1 MPLDSLARQSK
12 VIKIQTILPNLK
24 RTNFVRLRSLVRVCL
39 AVLNVA
45 KGVEELWSSFKEV
58 IMKVMEQCVTM
69 GSKSITLKGWLDG
82 ATKQLIKRKK
92 AFKANEGTR
101 HRIMSDSI
109 PEDMPGL
116 ELVCARN
123 KGKMILL
130 LMIMTTMGYSPSD
143 MFSAWRV
150 EMIHL
155 TGLRYR
161 SPSALPTDT
170 GRVGKPVNSHL
181 YRRYRRN
188 ETKPVQMMCQKEEF
202 ESTYIREVETRI
214 LELPYVQ
221 KELSMIIMLP
231 DLKGAASG
239 LQKLQNG
246 LTFDKLL
253 EWTNPDKMYN
263 DEIEVMLPKV
273 KIENTYDF
281 TSTLGG
287 LGMVDAFDDSKHE
300 TVQGLEEEP
309 FVELKWRRAMEPSEA
324 GNSISLLPDEL
335 EKELDHKVAD
345 KAPHQELCSMS
356 RLKHL
361 RCELQNGLTFDKLL
375 DCNDPDKMDNDE
387 VVVMLPQFKM
397 ENTYDF
403 TSTLGVMGMVDA
415 FDALKAN
422 FSGMTEKNDLILLKV
437 VHKTFVEVHEED
449 TEGAAVTAAILM
461 LRCAMITVEF
471 VADYPFLLFIRHNK
485 THNILFFGSFSSP

>member
-1 MPLDSLARQSK
+1 MLTKGKAWNISQTYGKAVQTGDESPVEFHERLVELFKQIQMEEVSSEDAEKSNRYREAFLQKLIPEIESVIAG
-12 VIKIQTILPNLK
+12 VLTDDMEWEDLIKIADGAYYQ
-24 RTNFVRLRSLVRVCL
+24 RLRHRE
-39 AVLNVA
+39 A
-45 KGVEELWSSFKEV
+45 KIEGRENDPITDDYDYNGILIFGYVFS
-58 IMKVMEQCVTM
+58 ME
-69 GSKSITLKGWLDG
+69 G
-82 ATKQLIKRKK
+82 
-92 AFKANEGTR
+92 
-101 HRIMSDSI
+101 
-109 PEDMPGL
+109 
-116 ELVCARN
+116 RN
-123 KGKMILL
+123 D
-130 LMIMTTMGYSPSD
+130 PS
-143 MFSAWRV
+143 
-150 EMIHL
+150 
-155 TGLRYR
+155 YR
-161 SPSALPTDT
+161 FT
-170 GRVGKPVNSHL
+170 
-181 YRRYRRN
+181 N

-202 ESTYIREVETRI
+202 KSTYIREVETRI

-263 DEIEVMLPKV
+263 DEIEVML
-273 KIENTYDF
+273 N
-281 TSTLGG
+281 
-287 LGMVDAFDDSKHE
+287 A
-300 TVQGLEEEP
+300 
-309 FVELKWRRAMEPSEA
+309 
-324 GNSISLLPDEL
+324 
-335 EKELDHKVAD
+335 
-345 KAPHQELCSMS
+345 
-356 RLKHL
+356 
-361 RCELQNGLTFDKLL
+361 
-375 DCNDPDKMDNDE
+375 
-387 VVVMLPQFKM
+387 PQFKM

>member
-1 MPLDSLARQSK
+1 Q
-12 VIKIQTILPNLK
+12 
-24 RTNFVRLRSLVRVCL
+24 
-39 AVLNVA
+39 
-45 KGVEELWSSFKEV
+45 
-58 IMKVMEQCVTM
+58 
-69 GSKSITLKGWLDG
+69 
-82 ATKQLIKRKK
+82 
-92 AFKANEGTR
+92 
-101 HRIMSDSI
+101 
-109 PEDMPGL
+109 
-116 ELVCARN
+116 
-123 KGKMILL
+123 
-130 LMIMTTMGYSPSD
+130 
-143 MFSAWRV
+143 
-150 EMIHL
+150 
-155 TGLRYR
+155 
-161 SPSALPTDT
+161 
-170 GRVGKPVNSHL
+170 
-181 YRRYRRN
+181 N

-239 LQKLQNG
+239 LQK
-246 LTFDKLL
+246 
-253 EWTNPDKMYN
+253 
-263 DEIEVMLPKV
+263 I
-273 KIENTYDF
+273 
-281 TSTLGG
+281 
-287 LGMVDAFDDSKHE
+287 
-300 TVQGLEEEP
+300 
-309 FVELKWRRAMEPSEA
+309 
-324 GNSISLLPDEL
+324 
-335 EKELDHKVAD
+335 
-345 KAPHQELCSMS
+345 
-356 RLKHL
+356 
-361 RCELQNGLTFDKLL
+361 ELQNGLTFDKLL